1 MKVLYPF
8 LILAL
13 FTGCSSHYGEVN
25 SVGYAKGE
33 LVHKVILSLKDGV
46 SQKWKDKIIGL
57 LSTLSQIKEA
67 QRLIVGTKA
76 RTKDSRAQQDYDL
89 ILQVSFKNQTAL
101 EAYSINTHHLNVR
114 KKLKSD
120 LGKAPVVYDYWV
132 E

>member
-33 LVHKVILSLKDGV
+33 LVHTVILSLKDGV